1 MVIDLK
7 ALEGKAFTTEEA
19 ARAIG
24 FHPDSVR
31 RLCREGKLHAV
42 KPPGH
47 KEYIVFGDDLIRYL
61 KGELPSGKGGKK
73 RP

>member
-1 MVIDLK
+1 MAIDLK

-61 KGELPSGKGGKK
+61 KGEPPSGKGGKRK
-73 RP
+73 